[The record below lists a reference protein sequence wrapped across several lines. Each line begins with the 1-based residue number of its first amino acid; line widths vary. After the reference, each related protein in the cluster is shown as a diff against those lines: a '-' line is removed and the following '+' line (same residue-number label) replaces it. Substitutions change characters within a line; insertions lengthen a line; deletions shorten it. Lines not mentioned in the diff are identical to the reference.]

1 MREPT
6 IVERMWDGIEGYIE
20 AGHSEALYAAWER
33 MHLTE
38 KRHVKEEI
46 TKRIGEVLLS
56 LRADLGIELEDAIA
70 QTLARVV

>member
-1 MREPT
+1 MT
-6 IVERMWDGIEGYIE
+6 ERTTAERLWDEIEGFIE

-38 KRHVKEEI
+38 KRRVKEELSR
-46 TKRIGEVLLS
+46 RIGAVLLS

>member
-1 MREPT
+1 MAKPT
-6 IVERMWDGIEGYIE
+6 TADRLWDEIEGFIE
-20 AGHSEALYAAWER
+20 AGHCEALYAGWER

-38 KRHVKEEI
+38 RRRVKEEVSR
-46 TKRIGEVLLS
+46 RIGAVLLS